1 MKIRNEPRILAWI
14 LMLGI
19 LIRIVMVF
27 VLHLPHM
34 HKDSYEYYRQAAIL
48 QQGSYLN
55 YFPNGYP
62 LIVLIAEMVSINHS
76 QAILLCLNIAMSTM
90 TIWWVWDIAR
100 RIFRDDAVAM
110 MAGILMAIFPPL
122 INYVR
127 WIMTETPTIFYL
139 VGAYFFYYRKRYWL
153 SGLMFGLAAVTRA
166 NIGPIFLLLVLME
179 LIVRKKLNYRL
190 LLAAF
195 VPIFIVCFY
204 CYGKTGKF
212 AISGN
217 ARVNILYAV
226 TASGS
231 HIDFYMTDEH
241 PEIDTKEKAEKM
253 YFDHMRAEPGQFTR
267 QRLANAWE
275 LWGFYASD
283 SDGHRSPVASILLG
297 GCNLFLIVAGLF
309 GWWRNRKDF
318 NVAILI
324 LPFLVVTAVSV
335 MLIAI
340 PRYAYPAEPFLL
352 VTGSWVLVLLVRRRG
367 WFAGMRKRRTFLP

>member
-1 MKIRNEPRILAWI
+1 MKNRNELRLLAGILV
-14 LMLGI
+14 LGI

-48 QQGSYLN
+48 EQGSYLN

-62 LIVLIAEMVSINHS
+62 FVILIAQMVSMDHS
-76 QAILLCLNIAMSTM
+76 QAILLCLNIVMSTI
-90 TIWWVWDIAR
+90 TIWWVWDIAKR
-100 RIFRDDAVAM
+100 VFRDEWVALI
-110 MAGILMAIFPPL
+110 AAFLMAIFPPL

-139 VGAYFFYYRKRYWL
+139 VGAYFFYYRKQYWL
-153 SGLMFGLAAVTRA
+153 SGLMFGLATVTRA
-166 NIGPIFLLLVLME
+166 NIGPVFILLVLVE

-190 LLAAF
+190 LLAAL
-195 VPIFIVCFY
+195 VPVLIVCCY

-212 AISGN
+212 AIAGN

-231 HIDFYMTDEH
+231 HINFRMTDEY
-241 PEIDTKEKAEKM
+241 PEIDTKEKAERM
-253 YFDHMRAEPGQFTR
+253 YFDHMRREPGEFVR

-283 SDGHRSPVASILLG
+283 SDGHRSPGASIMLG
-297 GCNLFLIVAGLF
+297 ACNVFLIVGGLF
-309 GWWRNRKDF
+309 GWWKNRKDF
-318 NVAILI
+318 MVSILI
-324 LPFLVVTAVSV
+324 LPFLVVTVICV
-335 MLIAI
+335 MLITI
-340 PRYAYPAEPFLL
+340 PRYAYPADPFLVL
-352 VTGSWVLVLLVRRRG
+352 TGSWAVVGLVRRRG
-367 WFAGMRKRRTFLP
+367 WFVEMRKRRTFLP